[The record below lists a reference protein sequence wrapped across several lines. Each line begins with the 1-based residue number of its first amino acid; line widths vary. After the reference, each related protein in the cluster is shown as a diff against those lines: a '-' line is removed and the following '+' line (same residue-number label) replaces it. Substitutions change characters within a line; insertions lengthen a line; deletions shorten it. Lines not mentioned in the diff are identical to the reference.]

1 MNIAPRAFLGFAL
14 IGALMLALGVFAL
27 SQMSKIRTS
36 GENIVENSVPSV
48 RALNEFTQ
56 LTLRLRVLSYRLLTN
71 READT
76 QQKTFD
82 LFEQR
87 NQQIRTA
94 QSNYEKLISAPE
106 ERAAYDQYVQLLNQY
121 RQLEERMKTLSRNNQ
136 VDELRTLLGNDLQ
149 TNSEAVNAVLARLT
163 EINNLQAEAFNK
175 SAAQQYSTAFT
186 WVVTM
191 LIVATGL
198 TLLFAWLLTNSIT
211 KPIANAL
218 DAAEEIAK
226 GNLTRPITVDGSD
239 EAGRLL
245 RAMAT
250 MQDKLRDTLQRISGS
265 ATQLASAAEE
275 LNSVTD
281 ESARGLTQ
289 QNNEIEQAATA
300 VNEMTSAVEEVARNA
315 VSTSEASRN
324 ATTSAGDGRDLVQET
339 VGAIERMSADVQS
352 TATLIG
358 NLADESRDIGKVLDV
373 IRGLA
378 DQTNLLAL
386 NAAIEAARAG
396 EAGRGFAVVADEVRA
411 LAHRTQQSTS
421 EIERMIGSI
430 QSGTE
435 QAATAVNE
443 MTSAVEE
450 VARNAVST
458 SEASRNATTSAGDGR
473 DLVQETVGAIE
484 RMSADVQSTASLIG
498 NLANES
504 RDIGKVLD
512 VIRGLADQTNLLALN
527 AAIEA
532 ARAGEAGRGFAVVA
546 DEVRAL
552 AHRTQQSTSEIERMI
567 GSIQSGTEQAVDSM
581 RNSTERAESTLNI
594 ARGAGMSLDTINSA
608 IVEINE
614 RNLVI
619 ASAAEEQAQVARE
632 VDRNL
637 VNIRDLSV
645 QSATGANQTSAASA
659 ELSRLAVDL
668 NSMVGRFSL

>member
-1 MNIAPRAFLGFAL
+1 MSLRNMNIAPRAFLGFAL
-14 IGALMLALGVFAL
+14 IGGLMLVLGVFAL
-27 SQMSKIRTS
+27 NQMSKIRAAGVDIAST
-36 GENIVENSVPSV
+36 SVPSIKS
-48 RALNEFTQ
+48 LDEFTQ
-56 LTLRLRVLSYRLLTN
+56 LTLRLRVLSYRLLVN
-71 READT
+71 REPDV
-76 QQKTFD
+76 QQKTFELFD
-82 LFEQR
+82 LR
-87 NQQIRTA
+87 NQQIRDA
-94 QSNYEKLISAPE
+94 QKVYEPLIDGPQ
-106 ERAAYDQYVQLLNQY
+106 ERAAYDQYVQLLAQY
-121 RQLEERMKTLSRNNQ
+121 RQLEDRMKTLSRNNQ
-136 VDELRTLLGNDLQ
+136 VDELRKMLNTELLS
-149 TNSEAVNAVLARLT
+149 NSEAVNSALAKLL
-163 EINNLQAEAFNK
+163 EINTQQVDATNTQAGD
-175 SAAQQYSTAFT
+175 QYSTSFNLVITLLVIAG
-186 WVVTM
+186 
-191 LIVATGL
+191 GL

-218 DAAEEIAK
+218 SAAEEIAE
-226 GNLTRPITVDGSD
+226 GNLTRPITVDGED

-245 RAMAT
+245 LAMSK

-315 VSTSEASRN
+315 VSTSEASKN

-339 VGAIERMSADVQS
+339 VSAIERMSADVQS

-358 NLADESRDIGKVLDV
+358 D
-373 IRGLA
+373 
-378 DQTNLLAL
+378 
-386 NAAIEAARAG
+386 
-396 EAGRGFAVVADEVRA
+396 
-411 LAHRTQQSTS
+411 
-421 EIERMIGSI
+421 
-430 QSGTE
+430 
-435 QAATAVNE
+435 
-443 MTSAVEE
+443 
-450 VARNAVST
+450 
-458 SEASRNATTSAGDGR
+458 
-473 DLVQETVGAIE
+473 
-484 RMSADVQSTASLIG
+484 
-498 NLANES
+498 LANES

-567 GSIQSGTEQAVDSM
+567 GSIQTGTEHAVNSM

-594 ARGAGMSLDTINSA
+594 ARGAGLSLDTINSA

-645 QSATGANQTSAASA
+645 QSATGANQTSAASN
-659 ELSRLAVDL
+659 ELSRLALDL
-668 NSMVGRFSL
+668 NNMVGRFSL

>member
-1 MNIAPRAFLGFAL
+1 MSLRNMNIAPRAFLGFAL
-14 IGALMLALGVFAL
+14 IGSLMLVLGVFAL
-27 SQMSKIRTS
+27 NQMSKIRGAAEEITS
-36 GENIVENSVPSV
+36 NSVPSIKS
-48 RALNEFTQ
+48 LDEFTQ
-56 LTLRLRVLSYRLLTN
+56 LTLRLRVLSYRLLVN
-71 READT
+71 REPDV
-76 QQKTFD
+76 QQKTMD
-82 LFEQR
+82 LLETR
-87 NQQIRTA
+87 NQQIRAA
-94 QSNYEKLISAPE
+94 QAVYEKLIASPQ
-106 ERAAYDQYVQLLNQY
+106 ERAAYDQYVQLLGQY
-121 RQLEERMKTLSRNNQ
+121 RQIEDRMKSLSRNNQ
-136 VDELRTLLGNDLQ
+136 VDELRTLLNTDLL
-149 TNSEAVNAVLARLT
+149 TNSEAVNSVLNRLL
-163 EINNLQAEAFNK
+163 EINTQQTLDTNQQAVDQYASAFNL
-175 SAAQQYSTAFT
+175 T
-186 WVVTM
+186 VT
-191 LIVATGL
+191 LLVIATGL

-218 DAAEEIAK
+218 SAAEAIAE
-226 GNLTRPITVDGSD
+226 GNLTRPITVDGED

-245 RAMAT
+245 AAMAK

-315 VSTSEASRN
+315 VSTSEASKN

-339 VGAIERMSADVQS
+339 VSAIERMSADVQS

-358 NLADESRDIGKVLDV
+358 D
-373 IRGLA
+373 
-378 DQTNLLAL
+378 
-386 NAAIEAARAG
+386 
-396 EAGRGFAVVADEVRA
+396 
-411 LAHRTQQSTS
+411 
-421 EIERMIGSI
+421 
-430 QSGTE
+430 
-435 QAATAVNE
+435 
-443 MTSAVEE
+443 
-450 VARNAVST
+450 
-458 SEASRNATTSAGDGR
+458 
-473 DLVQETVGAIE
+473 
-484 RMSADVQSTASLIG
+484 
-498 NLANES
+498 LANES

-567 GSIQSGTEQAVDSM
+567 GSIQSGTEHAVDSM

-645 QSATGANQTSAASA
+645 QSATGANQTSAASN
-659 ELSRLAVDL
+659 ELSRLALDL
-668 NSMVGRFSL
+668 NNMVGRFSL

>member
-1 MNIAPRAFLGFAL
+1 MSLRNMNIAPRAFLGFAL
-14 IGALMLALGVFAL
+14 IGGLMLVLGVFAL
-27 SQMSKIRTS
+27 NQMSKIRGA
-36 GENIVENSVPSV
+36 GENIVQSSVPSIK
-48 RALNEFTQ
+48 ALDEFTQ

-71 READT
+71 REPDV
-76 QQKTFD
+76 QQKTIELFD
-82 LFEQR
+82 QR
-87 NQQIRTA
+87 NQQIRAA
-94 QSNYEKLISAPE
+94 QTEYEKFISSPD
-106 ERAAYDQYVQLLNQY
+106 ERAAYDQYVQLLGQY
-121 RQLEERMKTLSRNNQ
+121 RQLEDRMKSLSRNNQ
-136 VDELRTLLGNDLQ
+136 MEELRTLLNTDLLN
-149 TNSEAVNAVLARLT
+149 NSEAVNAVLNRLML
-163 EINNLQAEAFNK
+163 INNQQAVDLNQQAADQYSSAFNL
-175 SAAQQYSTAFT
+175 
-186 WVVTM
+186 VVT
-191 LIVATGL
+191 LLVIASGL
-198 TLLFAWLLTNSIT
+198 TVLFAWLLTNSIT

-218 DAAEEIAK
+218 SAAEEIAE
-226 GNLTRPITVDGSD
+226 GNLTRPITVDGED

-245 RAMAT
+245 LAMSK

-315 VSTSEASRN
+315 VSTSEASKN

-339 VGAIERMSADVQS
+339 VSAIERMSADVQS

-358 NLADESRDIGKVLDV
+358 D
-373 IRGLA
+373 
-378 DQTNLLAL
+378 
-386 NAAIEAARAG
+386 
-396 EAGRGFAVVADEVRA
+396 
-411 LAHRTQQSTS
+411 
-421 EIERMIGSI
+421 
-430 QSGTE
+430 
-435 QAATAVNE
+435 
-443 MTSAVEE
+443 
-450 VARNAVST
+450 
-458 SEASRNATTSAGDGR
+458 
-473 DLVQETVGAIE
+473 
-484 RMSADVQSTASLIG
+484 
-498 NLANES
+498 LANES

-567 GSIQSGTEQAVDSM
+567 GSIQSGTEHAVDSM

-594 ARGAGMSLDTINSA
+594 ARGAGLSLDTINSA

-645 QSATGANQTSAASA
+645 QSATGANQTSAASN
-659 ELSRLAVDL
+659 ELSRLALDL
-668 NSMVGRFSL
+668 NNMVGRFSL

>member
-1 MNIAPRAFLGFAL
+1 MFPSRAVKTVNKDSGSYPSSRRPRCGATKARIALKTPGAGPISQVTSHSPARTRFFTVLSMSLRNMNIAPRAFLGFAL

-27 SQMSKIRTS
+27 TQMSKIRTS
-36 GENIVENSVPSV
+36 GESIAQNSVPSIK
-48 RALNEFTQ
+48 ALDEFTQ
-56 LTLRLRVLSYRLLTN
+56 LTLRLRVLSYRLLVN
-71 READT
+71 REPDI
-76 QQKTFD
+76 QQKTYD

-87 NQQIRTA
+87 SQQIRAAQTA
-94 QSNYEKLISAPE
+94 YEKLISAPD
-106 ERAAYDQYVQLLNQY
+106 ERAAYDQLVQLLGQY
-121 RQLEERMKTLSRNNQ
+121 RQLEDRMKTLSRNNQ
-136 VDELRTLLGNDLQ
+136 VDELKALLNTELLN
-149 TNSEAVNAVLARLT
+149 NSDAINAAIGRLV
-163 EINNLQAEAFNK
+163 EINNLQAETFNQG
-175 SAAQQYSTAFT
+175 AAQQYSGAFN
-186 WVVTM
+186 WVVT
-191 LIVATGL
+191 LLAIATGL

-250 MQDKLRDTLQRISGS
+250 MQEKLRDTLQRISGS

-315 VSTSEASRN
+315 VSTSEASKN

-339 VGAIERMSADVQS
+339 VSAIERMSGDVQS

-358 NLADESRDIGKVLDV
+358 NLAE
-373 IRGLA
+373 
-378 DQTNLLAL
+378 
-386 NAAIEAARAG
+386 
-396 EAGRGFAVVADEVRA
+396 
-411 LAHRTQQSTS
+411 
-421 EIERMIGSI
+421 
-430 QSGTE
+430 
-435 QAATAVNE
+435 
-443 MTSAVEE
+443 
-450 VARNAVST
+450 
-458 SEASRNATTSAGDGR
+458 
-473 DLVQETVGAIE
+473 
-484 RMSADVQSTASLIG
+484 
-498 NLANES
+498 ES

-645 QSATGANQTSAASA
+645 QSATGANQTSAASN

>member
-1 MNIAPRAFLGFAL
+1 MSLRNMNIAPRAFLGFAL

-27 SQMSKIRTS
+27 TQMSKIRTS
-36 GENIVENSVPSV
+36 GESIAQNSVPSIK
-48 RALNEFTQ
+48 ALNEFTQ
-56 LTLRLRVLSYRLLTN
+56 LTLRLRVLSYRLLVN
-71 READT
+71 REPDI
-76 QQKTFD
+76 QQKTYD
-82 LFEQR
+82 LLEQR
-87 NQQIRTA
+87 SQQIRAT
-94 QSNYEKLISAPE
+94 QTTYEKLISAPD
-106 ERAAYDQYVQLLNQY
+106 ERAAYDQYVQLLGQY

-136 VDELRTLLGNDLQ
+136 VDELRALLNTELLS
-149 TNSEAVNAVLARLT
+149 NSDAINAAIDHLV
-163 EINNLQAEAFNK
+163 EINNLQAEALNK
-175 SAAQQYSTAFT
+175 GAAQQYSGAFN
-186 WVVTM
+186 WVVT
-191 LIVATGL
+191 LLVIATGL

-245 RAMAT
+245 RAMST
-250 MQDKLRDTLQRISGS
+250 MQEKLRDTLQRISGS

-275 LNSVTD
+275 LNAVTD

-315 VSTSEASRN
+315 VSTSEASKH

-352 TATLIG
+352 TAT
-358 NLADESRDIGKVLDV
+358 
-373 IRGLA
+373 
-378 DQTNLLAL
+378 
-386 NAAIEAARAG
+386 
-396 EAGRGFAVVADEVRA
+396 
-411 LAHRTQQSTS
+411 
-421 EIERMIGSI
+421 
-430 QSGTE
+430 
-435 QAATAVNE
+435 
-443 MTSAVEE
+443 
-450 VARNAVST
+450 
-458 SEASRNATTSAGDGR
+458 
-473 DLVQETVGAIE
+473 
-484 RMSADVQSTASLIG
+484 LIG

-567 GSIQSGTEQAVDSM
+567 GSIQSGTEHAVDSM

-594 ARGAGMSLDTINSA
+594 ARGAGLSLDTINTA

-645 QSATGANQTSAASA
+645 QSATGANQTTAASA

>member
-1 MNIAPRAFLGFAL
+1 MSLRNMNIAPRAFLGFAF
-14 IGALMLALGVFAL
+14 IGALMLLLGIFAL
-27 SQMSKIRTS
+27 NQMSKIRGATQDITLS
-36 GENIVENSVPSV
+36 SVPSI
-48 RALNEFTQ
+48 RALDDFTQ

-71 READT
+71 REPDV
-76 QQKTFD
+76 QQKT
-82 LFEQR
+82 LEAFELR
-87 NQQIRTA
+87 NQQIRAA
-94 QSNYEKLISAPE
+94 QGTYEKLIVSSE
-106 ERAAYDQYVQLLNQY
+106 ERSIYDEYIRLLAQYQQI
-121 RQLEERMKTLSRNNQ
+121 EARMKSLSRANQ
-136 VDELRTLLGNDLQ
+136 VEELRTLLNTELLS
-149 TNSEAVNAVLARLT
+149 NSEQVNTVLNRLLDY
-163 EINNLQAEAFNK
+163 NNKAALATNQQAEDQYNMAFNWVIGLLII
-175 SAAQQYSTAFT
+175 ATAL
-186 WVVTM
+186 TM
-191 LIVATGL
+191 
-198 TLLFAWLLTNSIT
+198 LFAWLLTRSIT
-211 KPIANAL
+211 LPISLAL
-218 DAAEEIAK
+218 EAAEEVAE
-226 GNLTRPITVDGSD
+226 GNLTRPIKVDGND

-245 RAMAT
+245 AAMAK
-250 MQDKLRDTLQRISGS
+250 MQDKLRDTLQRIAGS
-265 ATQLASAAEE
+265 ASQLASAAEE
-275 LNSVTD
+275 LNAVTD

-339 VGAIERMSADVQS
+339 VSAIERMSGDVQA

-358 NLADESRDIGKVLDV
+358 D
-373 IRGLA
+373 
-378 DQTNLLAL
+378 
-386 NAAIEAARAG
+386 
-396 EAGRGFAVVADEVRA
+396 
-411 LAHRTQQSTS
+411 
-421 EIERMIGSI
+421 
-430 QSGTE
+430 
-435 QAATAVNE
+435 
-443 MTSAVEE
+443 
-450 VARNAVST
+450 
-458 SEASRNATTSAGDGR
+458 
-473 DLVQETVGAIE
+473 
-484 RMSADVQSTASLIG
+484 
-498 NLANES
+498 LANES

-567 GSIQSGTEQAVDSM
+567 GSIQAGTEHAVDSM

-594 ARGAGMSLDTINSA
+594 AKGAGMSLDTINTA

-645 QSATGANQTSAASA
+645 QSATGASQTSAASS

-668 NSMVGRFSL
+668 NGLVGRFQL

>member
-1 MNIAPRAFLGFAL
+1 MSLRNMNIAPRAFLGFAL
-14 IGALMLALGVFAL
+14 IGALMLFLGVFAL
-27 SQMSKIRTS
+27 NQMSKIRAAT
-36 GENIVENSVPSV
+36 EDITLASVPSI
-48 RALNEFTQ
+48 RALDEFTQ

-71 READT
+71 REPEI
-76 QQKTFD
+76 QQKT
-82 LFEQR
+82 LEAFELR

-94 QSNYEKLISAPE
+94 QAVYEKLIEGAE
-106 ERAAYDQYVQLLNQY
+106 ERSAYDEYVRLLGQYHQI
-121 RQLEERMKTLSRNNQ
+121 EERMKSLSQANQ
-136 VDELRTLLGNDLQ
+136 VDDLRKLLNTELLS
-149 TNSEAVNAVLARLT
+149 NSEQVNAVLTRLL
-163 EINNLQAEAFNK
+163 ELNNKMALTTNKDAEDQYNMAFNM
-175 SAAQQYSTAFT
+175 
-186 WVVTM
+186 VVS
-191 LIVATGL
+191 LLVIATLL
-198 TLLFAWLLTNSIT
+198 TLLFAWLLTRSIT
-211 KPIANAL
+211 LPISQAL
-218 DAAEEIAK
+218 EAAEEVAE
-226 GNLTRPITVDGSD
+226 GNLTRPIKVDGND

-245 RAMAT
+245 AAMAK
-250 MQDKLRDTLQRISGS
+250 MQEKLRDTLQRIAGS

-275 LNSVTD
+275 LNAVTD

-339 VGAIERMSADVQS
+339 VSAIERMSGDVQA

-358 NLADESRDIGKVLDV
+358 D
-373 IRGLA
+373 
-378 DQTNLLAL
+378 
-386 NAAIEAARAG
+386 
-396 EAGRGFAVVADEVRA
+396 
-411 LAHRTQQSTS
+411 
-421 EIERMIGSI
+421 
-430 QSGTE
+430 
-435 QAATAVNE
+435 
-443 MTSAVEE
+443 
-450 VARNAVST
+450 
-458 SEASRNATTSAGDGR
+458 
-473 DLVQETVGAIE
+473 
-484 RMSADVQSTASLIG
+484 
-498 NLANES
+498 LANES

-567 GSIQSGTEQAVDSM
+567 GSIQAGTEHAVDSM

-594 ARGAGMSLDTINSA
+594 AKGAGLSLDTINTA

-645 QSATGANQTSAASA
+645 QSATGASQTSAASS

-668 NSMVGRFSL
+668 NGMVGRFRL

>member
-1 MNIAPRAFLGFAL
+1 MSFLANFKDCDWRIWFLHFVAGRPMRQIRTAAQDFSRMTDKSLIRQSRHRSGALISVNTMSLRNMNIAPRAFLGFAL
-14 IGALMLALGVFAL
+14 IGGLMLVLGVFSL
-27 SQMSKIRTS
+27 NQMSKIRAAGVDIAST
-36 GENIVENSVPSV
+36 SVPSIKS
-48 RALNEFTQ
+48 LDDFTQ
-56 LTLRLRVLSYRLLTN
+56 LTLRLRVLSYRLLVN
-71 READT
+71 REPDV
-76 QQKTFD
+76 QQKTFELFD
-82 LFEQR
+82 LR
-87 NQQIRTA
+87 NQQIRDA
-94 QSNYEKLISAPE
+94 QKAYEPLIDGPQ
-106 ERAAYDQYVQLLNQY
+106 ERAAYDQYVQLLAQY
-121 RQLEERMKTLSRNNQ
+121 RQLEDRMKTLSRNNQ
-136 VDELRTLLGNDLQ
+136 VDELRTMLNTELLS
-149 TNSEAVNAVLARLT
+149 NSEAVNSALAKLL
-163 EINNLQAEAFNK
+163 EINTQQVDATNTQAGD
-175 SAAQQYSTAFT
+175 QYSTSFNLVITLLVIAG
-186 WVVTM
+186 
-191 LIVATGL
+191 GL

-218 DAAEEIAK
+218 SAAEEIAE
-226 GNLTRPITVDGSD
+226 GNLTRPITVDGED

-245 RAMAT
+245 LAMSK

-315 VSTSEASRN
+315 VSTSEASKN

-339 VGAIERMSADVQS
+339 VSAIERMSTDVQS

-358 NLADESRDIGKVLDV
+358 D
-373 IRGLA
+373 
-378 DQTNLLAL
+378 
-386 NAAIEAARAG
+386 
-396 EAGRGFAVVADEVRA
+396 
-411 LAHRTQQSTS
+411 
-421 EIERMIGSI
+421 
-430 QSGTE
+430 
-435 QAATAVNE
+435 
-443 MTSAVEE
+443 
-450 VARNAVST
+450 
-458 SEASRNATTSAGDGR
+458 
-473 DLVQETVGAIE
+473 
-484 RMSADVQSTASLIG
+484 
-498 NLANES
+498 LANES

-567 GSIQSGTEQAVDSM
+567 GSIQSGTEHAVNSM

-594 ARGAGMSLDTINSA
+594 ARGAGLSLDTINSA

-645 QSATGANQTSAASA
+645 QSATGANQTSAASN
-659 ELSRLAVDL
+659 ELSRLALDL
-668 NSMVGRFSL
+668 NNMVGRFSL

>member
-1 MNIAPRAFLGFAL
+1 MSLRNMNIAPRAFLGFAL

-27 SQMSKIRTS
+27 AQMSNIRTS
-36 GENIVENSVPSV
+36 GESIARNSVPSIK
-48 RALNEFTQ
+48 ALDEFTQ

-71 READT
+71 REPDI
-76 QQKTFD
+76 QQKTYD

-87 NQQIRTA
+87 NQQIRAAQTA
-94 QSNYEKLISAPE
+94 YEKLISAPE
-106 ERAAYDQYVQLLNQY
+106 ERAAYDQYVQLLGQY

-136 VDELRTLLGNDLQ
+136 IEELRVLLNTELLS
-149 TNSEAVNAVLARLT
+149 NSEAINAILGRLL
-163 EINNLQAEAFNK
+163 EINNHQAEAFNQ
-175 SAAQQYSTAFT
+175 SAEQQYSKAFML
-186 WVVTM
+186 VVT
-191 LIVATGL
+191 LLVIATGL

-226 GNLTRPITVDGSD
+226 GNLTRPITVDGTD

-245 RAMAT
+245 KAMAT
-250 MQDKLRDTLQRISGS
+250 MQEKLRDTLQRISGS

-275 LNSVTD
+275 LNAVTD

-315 VSTSEASRN
+315 VSTSEASKD

-339 VGAIERMSADVQS
+339 VSAIERMSADVQS
-352 TATLIG
+352 TAT
-358 NLADESRDIGKVLDV
+358 
-373 IRGLA
+373 
-378 DQTNLLAL
+378 
-386 NAAIEAARAG
+386 
-396 EAGRGFAVVADEVRA
+396 
-411 LAHRTQQSTS
+411 
-421 EIERMIGSI
+421 
-430 QSGTE
+430 
-435 QAATAVNE
+435 
-443 MTSAVEE
+443 
-450 VARNAVST
+450 
-458 SEASRNATTSAGDGR
+458 
-473 DLVQETVGAIE
+473 
-484 RMSADVQSTASLIG
+484 LIG

-567 GSIQSGTEQAVDSM
+567 GSIQNGTEQAVDSM

-594 ARGAGMSLDTINSA
+594 ARGAGMSLDTINTA

-645 QSATGANQTSAASA
+645 QSATGANQTSAAST

>member
-1 MNIAPRAFLGFAL
+1 MTDKPFIRQSQRRSGALSWVNTMSLRNMNIAPRAFLSFAL
-14 IGALMLALGVFAL
+14 IGGLMMVLGVFAL
-27 SQMSKIRTS
+27 NQMSKIRGAAEDIT
-36 GENIVENSVPSV
+36 NNSVPSIKS
-48 RALNEFTQ
+48 LDEFTQ
-56 LTLRLRVLSYRLLTN
+56 LTLRLRVLSYRLLVN
-71 READT
+71 REPDV
-76 QQKTFD
+76 QQKTME
-82 LFEQR
+82 LLEMR

-94 QSNYEKLISAPE
+94 QTTYEKLIASPQ
-106 ERAAYDQYVQLLNQY
+106 ERATYDQYVQLLGQY
-121 RQLEERMKTLSRNNQ
+121 RQIEDRMKTLSRNNQ
-136 VDELRTLLGNDLQ
+136 VDELRALLNTDLLS
-149 TNSEAVNAVLARLT
+149 NSEAVNTVLNRLL
-163 EINNLQAEAFNK
+163 EINTQQTLDTNQQAADQYDSAFNLVI
-175 SAAQQYSTAFT
+175 TLL
-186 WVVTM
+186 
-191 LIVATGL
+191 LIATGL
-198 TLLFAWLLTNSIT
+198 TVLFAWLLTNSIT

-218 DAAEEIAK
+218 SAAEQIAE
-226 GNLTRPITVDGSD
+226 GNLTRPITVDGED

-245 RAMAT
+245 LAMSK

-315 VSTSEASRN
+315 VSTSEASKN

-339 VGAIERMSADVQS
+339 VSAIERMSADVQS

-358 NLADESRDIGKVLDV
+358 D
-373 IRGLA
+373 
-378 DQTNLLAL
+378 
-386 NAAIEAARAG
+386 
-396 EAGRGFAVVADEVRA
+396 
-411 LAHRTQQSTS
+411 
-421 EIERMIGSI
+421 
-430 QSGTE
+430 
-435 QAATAVNE
+435 
-443 MTSAVEE
+443 
-450 VARNAVST
+450 
-458 SEASRNATTSAGDGR
+458 
-473 DLVQETVGAIE
+473 
-484 RMSADVQSTASLIG
+484 
-498 NLANES
+498 LANES

-567 GSIQSGTEQAVDSM
+567 GSIQSGTEHAVDSM

-645 QSATGANQTSAASA
+645 QSATGANQTSAASN

-668 NSMVGRFSL
+668 NTLVGRFSL